1 MNEIAKN
8 MREVMEAADY
18 LKHVGVGHDDNPPGR
33 GSGRFAYGSGKNAYQ
48 RLGREFYEEYKKLKE
63 SGLSEKEIAEELGCY
78 DIHGKPSTGIL
89 RDMRAV
95 AKNNVRK
102 ENVRRAHELRD
113 QGYTLNDIAKELGLP
128 NESSVRSLLNGTSET
143 NMLRAEKT
151 ADELKR
157 VLEERGKFIDI
168 GAGVE
173 GELSAALD
181 MNISETRLSEAIYM
195 LKQEGYVVEN
205 VLIPQANNA
214 QGQKTTVRVLAP
226 PGTDIKDLRDY
237 NNIVSYKE
245 YISYDDGDTLS
256 KAYEY
261 PSSLDPSRLMVIYAE
276 DGGKDKDGVIEIRR
290 GVADLDL
297 KGSHYCQTRILVN
310 GTHYLKGMAVYGDDM
325 PPGVDVIFNTNKT
338 RDVPVLGE
346 DKNNTVLKKIKTDD
360 PDNPF
365 GSLVKDISRGGQ
377 YYYIDSKTGEKKL
390 GLINKTRDEGDWDDW
405 SDASPSQF
413 ISKQP
418 KALIDRQLNLT
429 IADKKSEFED
439 IMSVTN
445 PTLRKKLLIDFA
457 GKCDKA
463 AEDLKAAA
471 LPGQKYR
478 VILPLKD
485 AKDNEIYAPNLN
497 NGTTVALVRF
507 PHTGPH
513 EIPILRVNNNIKE
526 GDRVITKNAVDAVG
540 INAKTASILS
550 GADFDGDTV
559 LVIPMSNSVRIAS
572 SANERVFKELRDFD
586 PHTEYAYRPGMKEM
600 TKSNTQREMG
610 IISNL
615 ITDMYIRGASAE
627 DLIKATKHSMVVID
641 AEKHHLDYK
650 RSEKENDIDEL
661 KRKYQIHIDP
671 ETGEEKYGGASTII
685 SSAKSE
691 VRVTKR
697 QGAPRIDKKTGD
709 VWYQKADDAVYIN
722 KKGEKVEKTT
732 PISKMEYY
740 KDAFE
745 LVSDVNNPIE
755 VSYAKFANTMKETA
769 RQARLTAVNTKDV
782 TYSKSAYLA
791 FKSDVDDLMAQVR
804 EAEANRPRERY
815 AQTLANS
822 EIQRKMK
829 IWKNENPAYSDREYK
844 EQKKKI
850 ATKELSSARI
860 KVGASRKNIVLT
872 DRQWQAINL
881 NAINQTNLN
890 KIFKYADMDDVR
902 SRAMP
907 RDKNSL
913 SDAKVAKLKAMK
925 ASGYSNAEIANAL
938 GVSRSTVS
946 NYVKEEIQKSVA
958 N

>member
-214 QGQKTTVRVLAP
+214 QGQKTTVRILAP

-245 YISYDDGDTLS
+245 YISYDDGDTIN

-261 PSSLDPSRLMVIYAE
+261 PSSLDPSRLMVRYAE

-377 YYYIDSKTGEKKL
+377 YYYIDPKTGEKKL

-732 PISKMEYY
+732 AISKMEYY